1 MAKKK
6 VVFTGVSDGESASE
20 SGGRGQDED
29 DGDDDM
35 DDDDDSSNADVMREM
50 IRRRKQHR
58 YQNRLILECW
68 MFKKGRERIVT
79 LSITS
84 LRRDFGYF

>member
-20 SGGRGQDED
+20 SGGRGQDGD
-29 DGDDDM
+29 DNDGDDDM

-58 YQNRLILECW
+58 YQNQFWSDKPSVI
-68 MFKKGRERIVT
+68 
-79 LSITS
+79 
-84 LRRDFGYF
+84 

>member
-20 SGGRGQDED
+20 SRQDED
-29 DGDDDM
+29 DDGDG
-35 DDDDDSSNADVMREM
+35 DDDDDDEDSSRIVMREM

-58 YQNRLILECW
+58 SR
-68 MFKKGRERIVT
+68 
-79 LSITS
+79 
-84 LRRDFGYF
+84 

>member
-20 SGGRGQDED
+20 SRQDD
-29 DGDDDM
+29 DDDDGDGDDD
-35 DDDDDSSNADVMREM
+35 DDDEDSSRIVMREM

-58 YQNRLILECW
+58 FR
-68 MFKKGRERIVT
+68 
-79 LSITS
+79 
-84 LRRDFGYF
+84 

>member
-58 YQNRLILECW
+58 Y
-68 MFKKGRERIVT
+68 
-79 LSITS
+79 
-84 LRRDFGYF
+84 